1 MGCHQ
6 SLKSKNIVWKKFHFT
21 SLMGYDLNF
30 LTNLDLQLL
39 GFELKHQLGCG
50 YKAATPNNDQEI
62 QIVGYENNKMHPFRH
77 ICF

>member
-1 MGCHQ
+1 
-6 SLKSKNIVWKKFHFT
+6 
-21 SLMGYDLNF
+21 MGYDLNF